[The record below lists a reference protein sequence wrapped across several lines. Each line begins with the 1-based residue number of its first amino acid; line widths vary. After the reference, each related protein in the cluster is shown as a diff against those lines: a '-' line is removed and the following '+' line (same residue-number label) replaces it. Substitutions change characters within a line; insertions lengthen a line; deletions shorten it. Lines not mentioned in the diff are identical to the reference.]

1 MGGLMILTSIAIS
14 VFLWMDLSNIYVW
27 ACIFVTLGFG
37 AIGFLD
43 DYDKVRK
50 SSHKG
55 VPGRVRLLAEFLIA
69 GGAAWLIVSQTGT
82 ALYVPFWNGPAIN
95 LGPFYYRSEEHTS
108 ELQSL

>member
-69 GGAAWLIVSQTGT
+69 GGAAWLIVS
-82 ALYVPFWNGPAIN
+82 
-95 LGPFYYRSEEHTS
+95 RSEEHTS
-108 ELQSL
+108 ELQSLMRNSYAAFCL

>member
-43 DYDKVRK
+43 DYDKVPK

-69 GGAAWLIVSQTGT
+69 GVAACLIVSQTGT
-82 ALYVPFWNGPAIN
+82 ALYVPFWNGPPLHLCQFSHI
-95 LGPFYYRSEEHTS
+95 LPS
-108 ELQSL
+108 